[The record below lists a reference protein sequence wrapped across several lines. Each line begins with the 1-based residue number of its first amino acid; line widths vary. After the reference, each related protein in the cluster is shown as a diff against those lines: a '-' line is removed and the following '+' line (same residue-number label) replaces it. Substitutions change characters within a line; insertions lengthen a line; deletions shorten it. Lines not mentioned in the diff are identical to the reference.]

1 VKVTHFQLSKV
12 GLNVDLYLSKYE
24 TLQLS
29 EEDCFHVET
38 QFSSA
43 CTERVS
49 LKCAHDNFG
58 RVPWRIISSF
68 GQILN

>member
-1 VKVTHFQLSKV
+1 MKVTHFQLSKV

-43 CTERVS
+43 ARNVS
-49 LKCAHDNFG
+49 HLNA
-58 RVPWRIISSF
+58 RTTISDAF
-68 GQILN
+68 HGELFPVLVKF